1 MKKKAVA
8 ILAGLMM
15 TASAACYAMI
25 APDGIAISGIA
36 PGGSVAAATAKLG
49 NPQYGGG
56 DKLYFPNGIF
66 IERAEYNPDLIEE
79 VETMTAGNATPG
91 GVQVGMP
98 EASIMSTYGNPDKLD
113 RDYDDTEYTY
123 YSTDFFKKLEFK
135 VVGGKIVKIKCK
147 IRD

>member
-1 MKKKAVA
+1 MKKKMMALL
-8 ILAGLMM
+8 IGLTMA
-15 TASAACYAMI
+15 ASAVCSAMI

-36 PGGSVAAATAKLG
+36 PGSSVTAATAKLG

-56 DKLYFPNGIF
+56 DKMYFSNGIS
-66 IERAEYNPDLIEE
+66 IERADHNPDLIEE
-79 VETMTAGNATPG
+79 VETIAPGNATPG

-98 EASIMSTYGNPDKLD
+98 ETSITTTYGNPDKLD

-123 YSTDFFKKLEFK
+123 YSTDYFKKLEFK

-147 IRD
+147 LRD